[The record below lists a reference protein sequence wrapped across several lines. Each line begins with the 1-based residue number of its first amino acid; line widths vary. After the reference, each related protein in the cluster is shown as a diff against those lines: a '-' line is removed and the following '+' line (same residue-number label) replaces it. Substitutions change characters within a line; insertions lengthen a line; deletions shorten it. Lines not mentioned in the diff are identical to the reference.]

1 MFGGALGFVIRALH
15 RHDQAN
21 VRSRTVI
28 LGGEHR
34 IPGTMPDACKRIPAL
49 GYVRRQGLGPRPR
62 RQAGPEIAPS

>member
-34 IPGTMPDACKRIPAL
+34 IPGTMPDAAL
-49 GYVRRQGLGPRPR
+49 LDLT
-62 RQAGPEIAPS
+62 